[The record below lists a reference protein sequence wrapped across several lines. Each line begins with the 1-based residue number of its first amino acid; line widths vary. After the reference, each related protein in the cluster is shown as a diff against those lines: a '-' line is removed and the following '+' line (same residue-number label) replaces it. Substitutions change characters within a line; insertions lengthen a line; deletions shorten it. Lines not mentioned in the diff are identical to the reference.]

1 MTPVL
6 SSKQPQKTAQLQ
18 QDFEKNL
25 AQFREHTVQARLDIT
40 FWLSNEYPL
49 GAEYQNV
56 RLFDSFAHIPSPKPL
71 SEYRVAILTGE
82 GGLFRGF
89 HKLAANSDMT
99 LQIDC
104 DPRPLALSACL
115 LAELRSL
122 DTFTNKNQ
130 VLNNAL
136 KRLQASNPEIT
147 ARQIKTIRY
156 KFEEYTA
163 HMPNNLFTD
172 QNAFID
178 FKHFQDHPVVQV
190 CLSYF
195 SEEAMSALAQT
206 LRDNGAVVHFFNSS
220 NVCEYPSYF
229 YWNNPYSGEIRCIPS
244 QYMQKLPFSNDAIC
258 AYSQLIG
265 SPHFT
270 ATCPAADM
278 EERLYSLAIK
288 RRNRALK
295 LLAEHFQH
303 PLKEYLEAMER
314 GQIKPPLT
322 TKIFLFLAEHVTH
335 RMSDWILRLTAA
347 RLSAS
352 EVQDLKDNRQL
363 IKTTFVED
371 QAQLSA
377 RHTQPA
383 LLIDILDKLT
393 EDPMQ
398 EASMENVQ
406 SEESATNFQL
416 VA

>member
-1 MTPVL
+1 MTPVF
-6 SSKQPQKTAQLQ
+6 SSKQPQITAQLQ
-18 QDFEKNL
+18 RDFKKNL
-25 AQFREHTVQARLDIT
+25 AQFREHAVQAHLDIT
-40 FWLSNEYPL
+40 YWLSNEYPL
-49 GAEYQNV
+49 GAQYQNV

-71 SEYRVAILTGE
+71 SQYRVAILTGE

-136 KRLQASNPEIT
+136 ERLQASNLEIT
-147 ARQIKTIRY
+147 AQQIKTIRD

-163 HMPNNLFTD
+163 HMRNNLFTD
-172 QNAFID
+172 QSAFID

-229 YWNNPYSGEIRCIPS
+229 YRNNPYSGEIRSIPS
-244 QYMQKLPFSNDAIC
+244 QYMQRLPFSNDAIC

-265 SPHFT
+265 PPHFT

-278 EERLYSLAIK
+278 EEHLYALAIK
-288 RRNRALK
+288 RRNQDLK
-295 LLAEHFQH
+295 LLAKHFQH
-303 PLKEYLEAMER
+303 PLREYLEAMER
-314 GQIKPPLT
+314 GQIESLPT
-322 TKIFLFLAEHVTH
+322 TKIFLFFAEHATH
-335 RMSDWILRLTAA
+335 RMGDWILRLTAA
-347 RLSAS
+347 RLHAS

-363 IKTTFVED
+363 IKTTFAKD

-377 RHTQPA
+377 RHAQPA
-383 LLIDILDKLT
+383 LLIEILDKLT

-398 EASMENVQ
+398 AASMENVQ
-406 SEESATNFQL
+406 SEESAANFQL

>member
-6 SSKQPQKTAQLQ
+6 SSKQPQITAQLQ

-25 AQFREHTVQARLDIT
+25 AQFREHAVRVRLDIT
-40 FWLSNEYPL
+40 YWLSNEYPL

-56 RLFDSFAHIPSPKPL
+56 RLFDSFVHIPSPKPL

-303 PLKEYLEAMER
+303 PLKE
-314 GQIKPPLT
+314 
-322 TKIFLFLAEHVTH
+322 
-335 RMSDWILRLTAA
+335 
-347 RLSAS
+347 
-352 EVQDLKDNRQL
+352 
-363 IKTTFVED
+363 
-371 QAQLSA
+371 
-377 RHTQPA
+377 
-383 LLIDILDKLT
+383 
-393 EDPMQ
+393 
-398 EASMENVQ
+398 
-406 SEESATNFQL
+406 
-416 VA
+416 